1 MKKGK
6 HFHCPVNGW
15 DCPYYK
21 DRDIIEGEEEFHL
34 CTIEGDP
41 YEECDDFFS
50 MWEGD
55 DPDDYTDYVEE

>member
-21 DRDIIEGEEEFHL
+21 DKDIIEGEEEFHL
-34 CTIEGDP
+34 CTIGNP
-41 YEECDDFFS
+41 YTFFRS
-50 MWEGD
+50 QQE
-55 DPDDYTDYVEE
+55 YSYNALSFL